1 MRQDI
6 IIALK
11 AIVMEISLEFGSK
24 PKEVFQEYLD
34 DNDIYF
40 SGVYESLL
48 KFFIDL
54 NKTDFSECVV
64 QGSAGFGLKI
74 KPYTLVIPNEI
85 VEDYL

>member
-6 IIALK
+6 VIALK
-11 AIVMEISLEFGSK
+11 AIATEISLEFGSK
-24 PKEVFQEYLD
+24 PREVFQEYLE
-34 DNDIYF
+34 DNGIFF
-40 SGVYESLL
+40 SGDYGSLL

-54 NKTDFSECVV
+54 NKTDFLECIV
-64 QGSAGFGLKI
+64 QGKTCFGLKI

>member
-11 AIVMEISLEFGSK
+11 TITMKIAVEFGSK

-34 DNDIYF
+34 DNHIFF
-40 SGVYESLL
+40 SGDYNSLL

-54 NKTDFSECVV
+54 DKTNFSECIV
-64 QGSAGFGLKI
+64 QGITCFGLKI